1 LPQVIQE
8 SGFRPAVRLLLF
20 GAKKSSQK
28 KTFKSVTGFRML
40 GSMLHAALVASLYR
54 FLQSC
59 HENNFTEGQTL
70 LLGITLVFKNAD
82 F

>member
-1 LPQVIQE
+1 
-8 SGFRPAVRLLLF
+8 
-20 GAKKSSQK
+20 
-28 KTFKSVTGFRML
+28 ML

-59 HENNFTEGQTL
+59 HENNFTEAQTL